1 MNAQKEEVGN
11 KMKRYFKSFAGL
23 VVLSSAV
30 LSSQAATIDFE
41 GVVASQ
47 FEYITDRTEGAPVV
61 RSFGDFNVSVWEA
74 VYLPDNYTP
83 AELAPEKMV
92 DVVYLHPSSG
102 SANVVTQRLSVAH
115 SAGTTFSITSVQIAK
130 KANNVN
136 VGTVSIRGYF
146 EDGSPIDKV
155 FDADQIEGFQTVTF
169 DAAWT
174 GLVKLDFMVDG
185 GQMHFDNIEVN

>member
-1 MNAQKEEVGN
+1 
-11 KMKRYFKSFAGL
+11 MKRYFKSFAGL
-23 VVLSSAV
+23 VVLSSVV
-30 LSSQAATIDFE
+30 LSGQAATIDFE
-41 GVVASQ
+41 GVVATQ
-47 FEYITDRTEGAPVV
+47 FEYVTDRTEGAPVA

-83 AELAPEKMV
+83 AELEPAKMAS
-92 DVVYLHPSSG
+92 VVYLHPSSG

-115 SAGTTFSITSVQIAK
+115 SAGTTFSITSVQIAE

-136 VGTVSIRGYF
+136 VGRVTIRGF
-146 EDGSPIDKV
+146 SESGAFIDKT
-155 FDADQIEGFQTVTF
+155 FEADQNKGFQTVTF

-174 GLVKLDFMVDG
+174 DLVKLEFMVDG